1 MSGRLIAAA
10 GRLPSTRS
18 AAVQAARQYHHL
30 PSGGLLRADAAVR
43 ATRRRMWFGGNA
55 FHNAVIVRN
64 ASFARFLP
72 KLAAKLIR
80 VPAMAGGVTIA
91 GLAWVQ
97 YQATQAGNYAWDVLT
112 TAKDGVSGTAAT
124 LFDGAKGIADQT
136 MRGWQN
142 TKEQVELPEWM
153 QKVLRLQ
160 EEVGTG
166 KQGGGGPGG
175 EEPPKQSRTG
185 AAVAAGASAA
195 AYGYEQSTEDDP
207 RSEDEMAKDDQM
219 MVLTKKMIEIRN
231 ILSKVG
237 QSSTLTLPS
246 IVVIGSQ
253 SSGKSSVLE
262 SIVGHEFLP
271 KGSNMVTRRPIELT
285 LINTPGIDAE
295 YGEFPDLGLGKVSD
309 FSSIQRTLTELNLAV
324 PDSECVSDEPIR
336 LSISSP
342 NVPDLSLIDLPGYIQ
357 VVGQG
362 QPLALKQKISELCDK
377 YIQAPNVIL
386 AISAADVDLANST
399 ALRASRR
406 VDPRG
411 ERTIG
416 VVTKMDLVDPVRGS
430 SILNDKQYP
439 LRLGYVGV
447 VSRIPTTAG
456 LFKKGN
462 ANLTSAIAKNENS
475 YFSAHPL
482 EFGPGADVS
491 VGTTTLRKK
500 LMHVLEQT
508 MSASL
513 QSTSDAIQ
521 QELEEATYEFK
532 VQYNDRPLSAES
544 YLAESLDAFKH
555 SFKQF
560 AGDFGRPQMHEL
572 LKNELDQRVLDLLAA
587 RYWNKPVHDLSIPIP
602 EPDNLADLPKAD
614 PDSPFWHRR
623 LDASTS
629 SLTKLGVGRLATNV
643 VATSIQSHI
652 DRLINQSTFVNHPFA
667 QQAITEA
674 ASSILNDR
682 FYSTSDQV
690 ENCIKPFKFDIDM
703 EDREWAHGRE
713 HVQGV
718 LKKELDACEGAMKG
732 LETTVGGRRKLKE
745 VMTFVD
751 KARKGDVIIEGESS
765 SGAGGFSAALLAK
778 GREAVFL
785 RDRADIIKMRM
796 LAVKSKQCANMKNKY
811 HCPEVFLDAVA
822 SKLASTAVLFL
833 NVELLSEFY
842 YNFPRELD
850 TRLGRHLS
858 PEQIETFARE
868 DPKIKKHLEVIRRK
882 ELLELV
888 LEKMQSLRQL
898 EGLERERAKQNKK
911 PKASEKQKSGWGAL
925 SLSGVFSLKTTVLS
939 GSNELPA
946 RPADCGFQTGVSPGP
961 PKRKASASA
970 APKERQSKLAK
981 EHNISAREEAEIKE
995 AFALFSEPMDGE
1007 KEGVIP
1013 INDVRRAMVALN
1025 LGPTK
1030 PELKEFVSILDPD
1043 DEGYATYEPFLAICA
1058 LKLHQRDDDATDEAH
1073 AAEVDE
1079 AFRLF
1084 TGGAE
1089 GTDTTLT
1096 LAHLKRVA
1104 LTLKQDVDE
1113 ALLKD
1118 MILEANGGA
1127 GVGKGV
1133 GRQDFEQVMR
1143 RAGAWK

>member
-10 GRLPSTRS
+10 GRLPFTRS
-18 AAVQAARQYHHL
+18 AAMNASRQYHQL

-43 ATRRRMWFGGNA
+43 ATRRRMWYGGNS

-64 ASFARFLP
+64 ASFIRFLP

-80 VPAMAGGVTIA
+80 IPAMAGGVTVA
-91 GLAWVQ
+91 GLAWLQ
-97 YQATQAGNYAWDVLT
+97 YQASAAGNFAWDTINAAKNTVT
-112 TAKDGVSGTAAT
+112 GTASGIFGGAKD
-124 LFDGAKGIADQT
+124 IADQ
-136 MRGWQN
+136 MSKGWQS
-142 TKEQVELPEWM
+142 TKDQVELPEWM

-160 EEVGTG
+160 EEIGTG
-166 KQGGGGPGG
+166 KDG
-175 EEPPKQSRTG
+175 G
-185 AAVAAGASAA
+185 AALGGSAA
-195 AYGYEQSTEDDP
+195 AYGYEHSPEDDP
-207 RSEDEMAKDDQM
+207 RGSEEVAKDDQM
-219 MVLTKKMIEIRN
+219 MLLTKKMIEIRN
-231 ILSKVG
+231 ILQKVG

-262 SIVGHEFLP
+262 AIVGHEFLP
-271 KGSNMVTRRPIELT
+271 KGTNMVTRRPIELT
-285 LINTPGIDAE
+285 LINTPGSNTE
-295 YGEFPDLGLGKVSD
+295 YGEFPDLGLGKISD

-324 PDSECVSDEPIR
+324 PDSQCVSDDPIR

-342 NVPDLSLIDLPGYIQ
+342 SVPDLSLIDLPGYIQ
-357 VVGQG
+357 VVGHN
-362 QPLALKQKISELCDK
+362 QPLELKQKISELCDK

-386 AISAADVDLANST
+386 AISAADVDLANSA

-416 VVTKMDLVDPVRGS
+416 VVTKMDLVDAVRGS
-430 SILNDKQYP
+430 AILNDRQYP

-447 VSRIPTTAG
+447 VSRVPTPTG
-456 LFKKGN
+456 LFKTGKTN
-462 ANLTSAIAKNENS
+462 VLTAITKNENA
-475 YFSAHPL
+475 YFSSHPH
-482 EFGPGADVS
+482 EFGPGSDVS

-513 QSTSDAIQ
+513 QTTSDAIQ

-560 AGDFGRPQMHEL
+560 AEEFGRPQMHEL

-587 RYWNKPVHDLSIPIP
+587 RYWNKPITDLSVPIL

-614 PDSPFWHRR
+614 PDSLFWHRR

-629 SLTKLGVGRLATNV
+629 SLTKLGVGRLATTV
-643 VATSIQSHI
+643 VASSIQSHV
-652 DRLINQSTFVNHPFA
+652 DNLIGQSTFVSHPFA
-667 QQAITEA
+667 RQAITEA

-703 EDREWAHGRE
+703 EDREWTQGRE

-718 LKKELDACEGAMKG
+718 LKKELQACEGAMQD
-732 LETTVGGRRKLKE
+732 LESTVGGRRKLKE
-745 VMTFVD
+745 VLNFVD
-751 KARKGDVIIEGESS
+751 KARKG
-765 SGAGGFSAALLAK
+765 
-778 GREAVFL
+778 REAAFL
-785 RDRADIIKMRM
+785 RDRADIIKMRLM
-796 LAVKSKQCANMKNKY
+796 AVKSKQCASMKNKY

-822 SKLASTAVLFL
+822 TKLASTAVLFL

-858 PEQIETFARE
+858 EEDVEKFAKE

-888 LEKMQSLRQL
+888 LDKMESLRQL
-898 EGLERERAKQNKK
+898 EGREGQRLKPGSKK
-911 PKASEKQKSGWGAL
+911 
-925 SLSGVFSLKTTVLS
+925 
-939 GSNELPA
+939 
-946 RPADCGFQTGVSPGP
+946 
-961 PKRKASASA
+961 
-970 APKERQSKLAK
+970 
-981 EHNISAREEAEIKE
+981 
-995 AFALFSEPMDGE
+995 
-1007 KEGVIP
+1007 
-1013 INDVRRAMVALN
+1013 
-1025 LGPTK
+1025 
-1030 PELKEFVSILDPD
+1030 
-1043 DEGYATYEPFLAICA
+1043 
-1058 LKLHQRDDDATDEAH
+1058 
-1073 AAEVDE
+1073 
-1079 AFRLF
+1079 
-1084 TGGAE
+1084 GGAE
-1089 GTDTTLT
+1089 
-1096 LAHLKRVA
+1096 K
-1104 LTLKQDVDE
+1104 E
-1113 ALLKD
+1113 
-1118 MILEANGGA
+1118 
-1127 GVGKGV
+1127 KGRW
-1133 GRQDFEQVMR
+1133 GLF
-1143 RAGAWK
+1143 